1 MRGRLFRV
9 ALLLALIV
17 AFPFRSPAPLIY
29 RPGEGFTYEWPGEE
43 KGSWRR
49 ESAREQLQVA
59 QQAFDKKDYKL
70 ALKAAKRTVKMRKL
84 SDFAPQAQYLIGR
97 CYEAQHKD
105 EQAFKAYQEVLEKY
119 PKFTNYQDVQ
129 QRQYDIAVRYLN
141 GQFYRLWGYLPI
153 YRSWEKTAG
162 LFEKVV
168 KNGPYSQIAPQAQM
182 DVGASREKQK
192 DYPLAVKAYER
203 AADRYADQK
212 QVAADATFKAG
223 LAYQKEARTAEYD
236 QSVAGKAIAT
246 FTDFTA
252 LYGDDPRVPDAERR
266 IASLKSEQARGNFS
280 IAQYYEKGHKWEA
293 ARIYYNSAYAID
305 PNSTLGKQARQRIEA
320 LKSRTGP
327 IEKPSTP
334 AVTTPASAAPVPAK

>member
-1 MRGRLFRV
+1 MRGRLFRI
-9 ALLLALIV
+9 ALLLLALI

-29 RPGEGFTYEWPGEE
+29 HPGEGFSYEWPGEE
-43 KGSWRR
+43 KGQWRR

-59 QQAFDKKDYKL
+59 QAAFDKKDYKL
-70 ALKAAKRTVKMRKL
+70 SLKAAKRVVKMRKL

-105 EQAFKAYQEVLEKY
+105 ELAFKAYQECLEKY
-119 PKFTNYQDVQ
+119 PKFKDYQDVQ

-141 GQFYRLWGYLPI
+141 GQFYRLFGYVPF

-168 KNGPYSQIAPQAQM
+168 KNGPYSTIAPQAQM
-182 DVGASREKQK
+182 DIGAAREKQK

-203 AADRYADQK
+203 AADRYADQN
-212 QVAADATFKAG
+212 QVAADATFKEA
-223 LAYQKEARTAEYD
+223 LAYQKEARTSEYD

-252 LYGDDPRVPDAERR
+252 LYGDDPRVPDAQRR
-266 IASLKSEQARGNFS
+266 IKALKDEQARGNFR
-280 IAQYYEKGHKWEA
+280 IAQYYEQGHRWEA

-305 PNSTLGKQARQRIEA
+305 PTSALGTKARQRIEA
-320 LKSRTGP
+320 LKHRTSP
-327 IEKPSTP
+327 IETPSVKIPTS
-334 AVTTPASAAPVPAK
+334 TTVPAK